1 MDTIDKRRRTEVM
14 SSIRSK
20 DTKPE
25 LRVRRLLH
33 HLGYRFRLHRKDL
46 PGHPDVVLPRYKA
59 VVLVHGC
66 FWHGCGKCDRGTR
79 VPKTNTDFWV
89 RKVAANRRRDQE
101 VARLLREGGWKVILV
116 WACQSND
123 TAYLTD
129 LFARE
134 LPRGPTGRSSTSS
147 PAAGG

>member
-25 LRVRRLLH
+25 KRIRRLLH
-33 HLGYRFRLHRKDL
+33 RLGYRFRLHRKDL

-66 FWHGCGKCDRGTR
+66 FWHGCEKCDRGTR

-89 RKVAANRRRDQE
+89 RKVAENRRRDQE
-101 VARLLREGGWKVILV
+101 VMRRLQEAGWNVILV
-116 WACQSND
+116 WACQCDD

-129 LFARE
+129 LFARA
-134 LPRGPTGRSSTSS
+134 LPRTPPGRPSTSS
-147 PAAGG
+147 RGAAG